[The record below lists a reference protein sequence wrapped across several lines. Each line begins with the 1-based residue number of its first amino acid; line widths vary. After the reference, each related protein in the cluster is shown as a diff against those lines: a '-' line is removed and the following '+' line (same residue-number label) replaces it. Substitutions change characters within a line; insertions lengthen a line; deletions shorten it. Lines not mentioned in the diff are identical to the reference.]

1 MADSVDCWRERAT
14 DREGAGKIDTMEE
27 RERDKSGRDSV
38 GERTRLKERQGR

>member
-1 MADSVDCWRERAT
+1 MWTVGERERAT

-27 RERDKSGRDSV
+27 KEIRV